1 MPKHFETKTINR
13 IIDANINRTKEG
25 LRVCEEIARF
35 ILNSRNLTLEFKK
48 IRHKVNL
55 IFKSLPIKATLL
67 RERQSLRDVG
77 RNIFVFEL
85 QRKNYQDIF
94 FANIQRIKEAIR
106 VLEEFSK
113 LKNINLAI
121 KFKKIRYD
129 IYEIE
134 KKAAKRISALRHF
147 R

>member
-1 MPKHFETKTINR
+1 MPKYFEIKTINR
-13 IIDANINRTKEG
+13 IIDVNINRTKEG

-35 ILNSRNLTLEFKK
+35 TLNSRNLTLGFKK

-55 IFKSLPIKATLL
+55 IFKFLPTNVTLL
-67 RERQSLRDVG
+67 KERQSVRDVG
-77 RNIFVFEL
+77 KNIFVFEL

-94 FANIQRIKEAIR
+94 FANIQRIKESIR

-134 KKAAKRISALRHF
+134 KKAVKRISALRHF